1 MSLSLDEIKDLIRFG
16 RAQGLQTMSVEG
28 CAVVYGAPVLE
39 LQLTGNEKPP
49 PATDDVVSHLPDEL
63 RHYSAIG
70 KAAMGKVAR

>member
-1 MSLSLDEIKDLIRFG
+1 MSLTLDEIKDLIRFG

-39 LQLTGNEKPP
+39 LPPVEADKP
-49 PATDDVVSHLPDEL
+49 TDDDVSHLPDEL
-63 RHYSAIG
+63 RHYSALG